1 MRINLFI
8 GLLLTI
14 AAVLLV
20 ALGSALDVERVAA
33 VGLGAGAVLAL
44 VPDRGPLTR
53 FSGFALGFVLAW
65 AGYVARAAVLPDS
78 TSGRAVALG
87 LVVAV
92 VVIAATLLRLPMWAG
107 LLGVAALAGGY
118 EAAFTLAP
126 AEVATTSLNAVTSLV
141 VAVGVGFLA
150 GAVAPSAD
158 VVDATAPKQLGGAR

>member
-33 VGLGAGAVLAL
+33 VGFGAGAVLAL
-44 VPDRGPLTR
+44 VPDQGPLTR
-53 FSGFALGFVLAW
+53 FSGFALGFVVAW
-65 AGYVARAAVLPDS
+65 GGYVARAAVLPDS

-92 VVIAATLLRLPMWAG
+92 VVLGATLLRLPLWAG

-126 AEVATTSLNAVTSLV
+126 AEVATTSLSAVTSLV
-141 VAVGVGFLA
+141 VAVGVGFLV
-150 GAVAPSAD
+150 GAIVPR
-158 VVDATAPKQLGGAR
+158 VGVDATVPSEQLGGAR

>member
-1 MRINLFI
+1 MRKNVFT
-8 GLLLTI
+8 GLLLTC
-14 AAVLLV
+14 AAVLLI

-44 VPDRGPLTR
+44 VPDQGALSR
-53 FSGFALGFVLAW
+53 FSGFALGFVIAW

-92 VVIAATLLRLPMWAG
+92 VVLGATLLRLPLWAG

-118 EAAFTLAP
+118 EAAFTAAP
-126 AEVATTSLNAVTSLV
+126 AEVATTSLTAVTSLV
-141 VAVGVGFLA
+141 LAVGVGFVA
-150 GAVAPSAD
+150 GAFAPREATDPSTSA
-158 VVDATAPKQLGGAR
+158 KQLGGAR